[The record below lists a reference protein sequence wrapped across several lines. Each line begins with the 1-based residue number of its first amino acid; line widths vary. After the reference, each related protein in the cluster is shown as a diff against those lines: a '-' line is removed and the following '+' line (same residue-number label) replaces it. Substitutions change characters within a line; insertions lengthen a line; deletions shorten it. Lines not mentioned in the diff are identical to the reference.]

1 LIRGRE
7 YVSFCEVLPAVTALK
22 KQNNQALIAIVDDDQ
37 SFREALDGLLTLIGF
52 RTAVF
57 ASARN
62 FLESPEFS
70 SVSCVILDV
79 SMPEMD
85 GLELQRHLVAT
96 HPIPIIFITDLRD
109 AKTREQAV
117 LAGATSFLNKPVSEE
132 TLIGALN
139 SALCA

>member
-1 LIRGRE
+1 MNTPKE
-7 YVSFCEVLPAVTALK
+7 K
-22 KQNNQALIAIVDDDQ
+22 NNQALIAIVDDDQ
-37 SFREALDGLLTLIGF
+37 SFREALESLLTLIGF

-62 FLESPEFS
+62 FLDSPQFPN
-70 SVSCVILDV
+70 VSCAILDV
-79 SMPEMD
+79 SMPGMD

-117 LAGATSFLNKPVSEE
+117 QAGAISFLNKPFSEE
-132 TLIGALN
+132 VLSDALR
-139 SALCA
+139 SALGARAQ

>member
-1 LIRGRE
+1 MSTPKG
-7 YVSFCEVLPAVTALK
+7 K
-22 KQNNQALIAIVDDDQ
+22 NDQALIAIVDDDQ
-37 SFREALDGLLTLIGF
+37 SFREALGNLLRLIGF
-52 RTAVF
+52 RTAIF

-62 FLESPEFS
+62 FLDSPQFPN
-70 SVSCVILDV
+70 VSCAILDV
-79 SMPEMD
+79 SMPRMD

-117 LAGATSFLNKPVSEE
+117 GAGAISFLNKPVSEK

-139 SALCA
+139 SALSA